1 MSRRVAVTGIGV
13 ISPVGT
19 GKEKFWASL
28 TGGVSGIGPV
38 TAFDCGA
45 LRVKIGGVVKDFD
58 SGRYLDARQRGAWG
72 RAAQYAYAAAQMAL
86 ADAKMDLKTLAA
98 GPVAVCMGSTM
109 GESQAVEAINEVICS
124 GGVENVS
131 AEMYTKAQPVGITA
145 FSATEL
151 GLSGPQHLFLN
162 ACASG
167 NYALGHAA
175 ALIRNSRVDRAL
187 AGGVDVFSKTALI
200 GFNRLLSLTPDRC
213 RPFDRDRKGLVV
225 SEGAGVLLLEELET
239 ASSRGA
245 SIYAEVKGYG
255 LGTDAYHITTPHPEG
270 AGAAA
275 SMTAALQDA
284 GTDAAAIDYICAHG
298 TGTPANDKT
307 ESRAI
312 RAVFKDTGRLPPTS
326 SIKAMLGHT
335 MGAAG
340 ALEAAAC
347 CLMLQRQIILPTIN
361 FTTLDPECIPDCVPN
376 EARPARLTRV
386 MSNAFAF
393 GGNNSCLILGEI

>member
-1 MSRRVAVTGIGV
+1 MSRRVVVTGMGV

-19 GKEKFWASL
+19 GKDKFWNSL
-28 TGGVSGIGPV
+28 AGGVSGIGPV

-45 LRVKIGGVVKDFD
+45 LRVKIGGEVKDFD
-58 SGRYLDARQRGAWG
+58 PGQYLDARQLGACG

-86 ADAKMDLKTLAA
+86 ADAGVGLETLIA
-98 GPVAVCMGSTM
+98 GPVAFCMGSTM
-109 GESQAVEAINEVICS
+109 GESQAVEAINEIICNS
-124 GGVENVS
+124 GNAAVT
-131 AEMYTKAQPVGITA
+131 AEMYARARPAGITA
-145 FSATEL
+145 FPATEL
-151 GLSGPQHLFLN
+151 GLSGPRHLFLN

-175 ALIRNSRVDRAL
+175 ALIRSGRVDRAL

-213 RPFDRDRKGLVV
+213 RPFDRNRKGLVV

-239 ASSRGA
+239 ATARGA

-255 LGTDAYHITTPHPEG
+255 LGTDAYHITSPHPEG
-270 AGAAA
+270 AGMA
-275 SMTAALQDA
+275 AALQDA
-284 GTDAAAIDYICAHG
+284 GTGAAAIDYICAHG

-312 RAVFKDTGRLPPTS
+312 RAVFKDAGRLPPTS
-326 SIKAMLGHT
+326 SIKSMLGHA

-361 FTTLDPECIPDCVPN
+361 FTTPDPECIPDCVSN
-376 EARPARLTRV
+376 EARPARLEQV

-393 GGNNSCLILGEI
+393 GGNNSCLILAKI

>member
-1 MSRRVAVTGIGV
+1 MRRRVAVTGIGV

-19 GKEKFWASL
+19 GTKKFWDNLA
-28 TGGVSGIGPV
+28 GGVAGIGPV

-45 LRVKIGGVVKDFD
+45 LRVKIGGAVKDFNPRD
-58 SGRYLDARQRGAWG
+58 YLDARQLRISG

-86 ADAKMDLKTLAA
+86 ADSGVSPGSLAA

-109 GESQAVEAINEVICS
+109 GEIQAVEALNEVICNS
-124 GGVENVS
+124 GDAAVT
-131 AEMYTKAQPVGITA
+131 AEMYTRARPDGITV
-145 FSATEL
+145 FPATKL
-151 GLSGPQHLFLN
+151 GLSGPRHLFLN

-167 NYALGHAA
+167 NYALGYAA
-175 ALIRNSRVDRAL
+175 ELIRRGRADRAL

-239 ASSRGA
+239 AMARGV

-255 LGTDAYHITTPHPEG
+255 LGTDAYHITSPHPEG

-312 RAVFKDTGRLPPTS
+312 RAVFQDVDRLPPTS
-326 SIKAMLGHT
+326 SIKSMLGHA

-347 CLMLQRQIILPTIN
+347 CLMLQRQVILPTIN
-361 FTTLDPECIPDCVPN
+361 FTTPDPECIPDCVPN
-376 EARPARLTRV
+376 EARPARLTQV

-393 GGNNSCLILGEI
+393 GGNNSCLILAKI